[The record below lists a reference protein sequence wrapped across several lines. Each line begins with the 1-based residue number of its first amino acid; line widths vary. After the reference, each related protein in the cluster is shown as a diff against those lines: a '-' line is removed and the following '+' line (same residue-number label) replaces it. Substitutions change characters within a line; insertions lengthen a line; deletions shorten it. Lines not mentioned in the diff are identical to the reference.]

1 MSEEK
6 DDAIIGV
13 PIKPRDM
20 ITYQSETIVS
30 RVVMMS
36 RQGTVT
42 LFAFDEG
49 QGLSE
54 HTAPFDA
61 LAFSLDGEAEITIAG
76 TLHLLREGEMIIM
89 PASIPHAVRP
99 IHRFKMMLIMIHAK
113 SGEEEKKEQSEMEPL
128 NKEEEKAL
136 KEEKD
141 RKKAEK
147 KALKEEKDRKKA
159 EKDQKKKAEK
169 KVLKEEKDRKK
180 AEKKVLKEEKDQK
193 KKAEKK
199 AKKEKKGSK

>member
-1 MSEEK
+1 MSEAR

-13 PIKPRDM
+13 PIRPRDM

-30 RVVMMS
+30 RMVMMS

-76 TLHLLREGEMIIM
+76 TAHHLREGEMIIM
-89 PASIPHAVRP
+89 PADIPHAVRP
-99 IHRFKMMLIMIHAK
+99 VHRFKMMLIMIHARN
-113 SGEEEKKEQSEMEPL
+113 GEKKEETPGSD
-128 NKEEEKAL
+128 EKI
-136 KEEKD
+136 
-141 RKKAEK
+141 
-147 KALKEEKDRKKA
+147 
-159 EKDQKKKAEK
+159 
-169 KVLKEEKDRKK
+169 VLKEEGEKSPKKDKK
-180 AEKKVLKEEKDQK
+180 QK
-193 KKAEKK
+193 KEEKK
-199 AKKEKKGSK
+199 AKKEKKKGKKQKKNEKKVKKEKKK

>member
-147 KALKEEKDRKKA
+147 
-159 EKDQKKKAEK
+159 DQKKKAEK

-180 AEKKVLKEEKDQK
+180 AEKK
-193 KKAEKK
+193 

>member
-1 MSEEK
+1 MSEER

-20 ITYQSETIVS
+20 ITYQSETIIS

-76 TLHLLREGEMIIM
+76 TPHHLREGEMIIM
-89 PASIPHAVRP
+89 PANIPHAVRP

-113 SGEEEKKEQSEMEPL
+113 NGEEKEESPARDEQNTLSEEEAGNKKEE
-128 NKEEEKAL
+128 
-136 KEEKD
+136 
-141 RKKAEK
+141 KKAEK
-147 KALKEEKDRKKA
+147 E
-159 EKDQKKKAEK
+159 KKKDK
-169 KVLKEEKDRKK
+169 K
-180 AEKKVLKEEKDQK
+180 K

-199 AKKEKKGSK
+199 AKKEKKKDKKKKKAEKKK